1 MVKKL
6 LRFFGFSLFFLLA
19 LAAFMP
25 KESFYFLLEKEL
37 QKFEAVISNEQAK
50 ERLLSLD
57 LTNLEISFKEID
69 VAKVKTAN
77 ITLLAFY
84 NSLRVSGME
93 LSSLADAYVPPHI
106 EDLELRYTLLN
117 PLQVTADIV
126 GDFGEAAVA
135 FSLLDRELK
144 AVVNP
149 SKLMQTK
156 YKKSMRML
164 KKDENGEYIYAKT
177 F

>member
-6 LRFFGFSLFFLLA
+6 LRFFGFSLFFLFA
-19 LAAFMP
+19 LVAFMP

-37 QKFEAVISNEQAK
+37 QKFEVVISNEQVK
-50 ERLLSLD
+50 EHLLSLE
-57 LTNLEISFKEID
+57 LTNLEITLKEID
-69 VAKVKTAN
+69 TAKVKSAN

-84 NSLRVSGME
+84 NSVRFSDIE
-93 LSSLADAYVPPHI
+93 LSSLVEAYVPPHI
-106 EDLELRYTLLN
+106 EDVELHYTLLN
-117 PLQVTADIV
+117 PLEVTAEIV
-126 GDFGEAAVA
+126 GDFGEASVA
-135 FSLLDRELK
+135 FSLLERELK

-149 SKLMQTK
+149 SKLMQSK
-156 YKKSMRML
+156 YKKSMRRF